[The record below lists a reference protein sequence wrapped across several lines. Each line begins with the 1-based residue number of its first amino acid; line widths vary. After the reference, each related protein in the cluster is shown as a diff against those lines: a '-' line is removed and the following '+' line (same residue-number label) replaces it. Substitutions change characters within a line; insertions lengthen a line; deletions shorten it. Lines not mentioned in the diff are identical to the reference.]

1 MKGSDVVV
9 DGGFDL
15 STVADRIAIRTL
27 VDAYADRYPA
37 SYIEDVVKA
46 AHESL
51 SHARVRIFAPI
62 FIERLARKT
71 LEQSTRD
78 GGEGHRKRRPVGAD
92 PGGSS

>member
-1 MKGSDVVV
+1 MP
-9 DGGFDL
+9 
-15 STVADRIAIRTL
+15 TMADRQVIDSETTRRITRHL

-51 SHARVRIFAPI
+51 SHARVRIFVPI